1 MIKVEVKPNE
11 SIDRALKRYKRKRK
25 MVKLVQELRDRQS
38 YTKPSE
44 QRREEIKKAQYR
56 EQYLL
61 SQESQ

>member
-1 MIKVEVKPNE
+1 MIKIEVKPNE